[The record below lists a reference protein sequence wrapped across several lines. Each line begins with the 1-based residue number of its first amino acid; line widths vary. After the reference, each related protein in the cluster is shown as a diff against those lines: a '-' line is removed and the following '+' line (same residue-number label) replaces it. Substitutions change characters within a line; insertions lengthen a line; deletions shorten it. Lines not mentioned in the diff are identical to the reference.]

1 MDLRFPIVHNGKY
14 GIREVLVDY
23 STPWVRQTEY
33 AIDSAYM
40 NSPFFEYYREGLF
53 GIFDSRPASLWE
65 LNDALTEFCCNK
77 IGVKAPV
84 CIPPVPGDDAADIH
98 PKHPS
103 LYRPKPY
110 WQVFREK
117 FGFVGNLSII
127 DLLFNEG
134 PESICY
140 L

>member
-1 MDLRFPIVHNGKY
+1 MDLRFPIVHNGNYAIK
-14 GIREVLVDY
+14 EVLVDY

-33 AIDSAYM
+33 ALESAYRS
-40 NSPFFEYYREGLF
+40 SPFFEYYRDPLF
-53 GIFDSRPASLWE
+53 AIFESKPDTLWE
-65 LNDALTEFCCNK
+65 LNAALTEFCCNK
-77 IGVKAPV
+77 IGVKTPHES
-84 CIPPVPGDDAADIH
+84 PPVQEDVTADIH

-103 LYRPKPY
+103 RYEPKPY
-110 WQVFREK
+110 WQVFKEK
-117 FGFVGNLSII
+117 FGFVGNLSVV